1 MALKIIGTDLSPFAR
16 KAIIVAREKGIEFE
30 HDPLLPIG
38 VSEEHRRLH
47 PQGKIPVL
55 VHDDRVVPDSS
66 VIAEYLEALVP
77 EPALY
82 PEDPYL
88 RARARWFEEFA
99 DSGLSQG
106 ALPFFS
112 ERVVNRIFMKQE
124 PDEARIEAAATNIL
138 PPLFDYLERE
148 LGDDDYLVA
157 NRFGIADIS
166 VGTILVNYTL
176 GRGEVD
182 ADRWPGLAAYV
193 GRVFAR
199 PTFKELLDGHRA
211 ALAALGG

>member
-1 MALKIIGTDLSPFAR
+1 MAFKIIGTDLSPFAR

-30 HDPLLPIG
+30 HDPMVPLG
-38 VSEEHRRLH
+38 VSEEHRQLH

-55 VHDDRVVPDSS
+55 LHDDRVIPDSS

-77 EPALY
+77 EPSLY

-106 ALPFFS
+106 ALPYFS

-124 PDEARIEAAATNIL
+124 PDEARIEDAATNII

-148 LGDDDYLVA
+148 IGDGDYLVA

-176 GRGEVD
+176 GGGEVD
-182 ADRWPGLAAYV
+182 VARWPRLSAYV
-193 GRVFAR
+193 SRVFAR
-199 PTFKELLDGHRA
+199 PTFKELLEKHHA
-211 ALAALGG
+211 ALAAMSA

>member
-1 MALKIIGTDLSPFAR
+1 MTLKLIGTDLSPFAR

-30 HDPLLPIG
+30 HDPMVPLG
-38 VSEEHRRLH
+38 ASEEHKQLH

-55 VHDDRVVPDSS
+55 LHDDRVIPDSS

-82 PEDPYL
+82 PADPYL

-106 ALPFFS
+106 ALPYFS

-124 PDEARIEAAATNIL
+124 PDEARIEDAATNIL
-138 PPLFDYLERE
+138 PPFFDYLERE

-157 NRFGIADIS
+157 NRYSIADIS

-176 GRGEVD
+176 GQGEVD
-182 ADRWPGLAAYV
+182 AACWPKLAAYV
-193 GRVFAR
+193 ARVFAR
-199 PTFKELLDGHRA
+199 PTFKELLEGHHA
-211 ALAALGG
+211 ALAAMTS